1 MAQTSKSRR
10 HQDPNKTRNGAQRI
24 LTLGWHQL
32 QESLSKESKPKIRQK
47 LQNRIDWIR
56 KHKPNLVQIQ
66 STETSE
72 Q

>member
-10 HQDPNKTRNGAQRI
+10 HQDPNKTRNGIQRI
-24 LTLGWHQL
+24 LTLGWSQL

-47 LQNRIDWIR
+47 LQNRINWIR
-56 KHKPNLVQIQ
+56 KNKPILVRVP
-66 STETSE
+66 STDTTE